1 MMQSYDKERS
11 DMKKESFWETLR
23 RWRIK
28 ISQFLAHS
36 ALWLIAS
43 SIVLII
49 WVLIE
54 AWLKGYLPDIHS
66 WGEYEGNHGPWG
78 FTLFQPQL
86 HKFRISLETAFM
98 FQIISV
104 PISFISTVLKVS
116 KYSIAVFAGSIITGG
131 LSIYC
136 LYWLID

>member
-1 MMQSYDKERS
+1 
-11 DMKKESFWETLR
+11 MKKESFWETLR

-36 ALWLIAS
+36 ALWLVAS

-49 WVLIE
+49 WVLVE

-78 FTLFQPQL
+78 FTLFDPIAHQ
-86 HKFRISLETAFM
+86 FRTGLEYSFM
-98 FQIISV
+98 FLLLAVSV
-104 PISFISTVLKVS
+104 SFLGMLLKFNRYNV
-116 KYSIAVFAGSIITGG
+116 AVFAGSLIALW
-131 LSIYC
+131 LSINY